1 MTCKQALL
9 YQSGEL
15 TPQEAQAF
23 KKHLATC
30 KACQAQIAL
39 ASAVEQSLTAPAA
52 PAELVDKV
60 LLKTT
65 RRPTVWSR
73 FRTVFVGG
81 VAVMVALAVG
91 VGTYVRQQPVT
102 NAEFVRYMSQ
112 STQNEY
118 TTLSNDL
125 DLFEQM
131 Y

>member
-15 TPQEAQAF
+15 TPQEQEAF

-30 KACQAQIAL
+30 KACQAQISL
-39 ASAVEQSLTAPAA
+39 ASATEQSLTAPAA
-52 PAELVDKV
+52 PAEVVDRV

-73 FRTVFVGG
+73 FRTVFVGS
-81 VAVMVALAVG
+81 VAAMVALAVG
-91 VGTYVRQQPVT
+91 VGTYVRHQPVT
-102 NAEFVRYMSQ
+102 NAEFVMYMSQ
-112 STQNEY
+112 TSQNEY
-118 TTLSNDL
+118 ATLSNDL